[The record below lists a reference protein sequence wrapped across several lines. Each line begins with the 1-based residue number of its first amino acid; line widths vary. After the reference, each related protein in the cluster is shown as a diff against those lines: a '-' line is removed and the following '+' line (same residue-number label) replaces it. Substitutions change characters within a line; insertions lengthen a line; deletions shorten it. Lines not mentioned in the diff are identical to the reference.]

1 MTKSG
6 KCFLAI
12 TKHIILFKKFFK
24 NLLTNNAK
32 CAIIVSARKREG
44 TTMNKNTMIRQYRR
58 FSAADGYVLGFEYKH
73 TIYAIMVDEIMPR
86 FMRVEKESSKKGGAQ
101 KLQLR
106 ITKDLKEQ
114 LIRKGAT
121 ALGGT
126 EILVGQYNKGVE
138 FERIISEMNGQLFR
152 GKENVGFWIEGDLE
166 IDGKQIQVKFNGAQI
181 VVEKTL
187 HRLQKEARAK

>member
-1 MTKSG
+1 
-6 KCFLAI
+6 
-12 TKHIILFKKFFK
+12 
-24 NLLTNNAK
+24 
-32 CAIIVSARKREG
+32 
-44 TTMNKNTMIRQYRR
+44 MNKNTMIRQYRR

-73 TIYAIMVDEIMPR
+73 TVYAIMVDEIMPR

-106 ITKDLKEQ
+106 ITKNFKEQ

-126 EILVGQYNKGVE
+126 EILSGQYNKGVE
-138 FERIISEMNGQLFR
+138 FERIISEMNGQTFR

-181 VVEKTL
+181 VVERTL